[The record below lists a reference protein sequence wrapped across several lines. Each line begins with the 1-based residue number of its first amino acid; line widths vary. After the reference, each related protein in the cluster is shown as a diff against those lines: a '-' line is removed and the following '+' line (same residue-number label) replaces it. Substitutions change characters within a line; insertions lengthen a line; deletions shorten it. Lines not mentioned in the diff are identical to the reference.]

1 MKKWAIITLLFAAI
15 GYQSCTVETPKEA
28 PPVDYLKLGDSIAT
42 ATFDTLRKSLLQA
55 IETKGIAGAV
65 RFCNVQALPLTS
77 TLANDSISIHRVAE
91 RFRNPA
97 NAFNSEDS
105 IQWQIFGARKAKGDS
120 LTGMLL
126 ETATE
131 FVYYKPIIMNP
142 LCANCHGNKEMDIK
156 PDVMAVIDSLYPK
169 DKAFGFMKD
178 DLRGLWKI
186 SFPKS
191 SPY

>member
-1 MKKWAIITLLFAAI
+1 M
-15 GYQSCTVETPKEA
+15 QQ
-28 PPVDYLKLGDSIAT
+28 YLQRGDSIAT

-55 IETKGIAGAV
+55 METRGIAGAV
-65 RFCNVQALPLTS
+65 RFCNVQALPITAS
-77 TLANDSISIHRVAE
+77 LAKDGITNQRVAE

-97 NAFNSEDS
+97 NALDS
-105 IQWQIFGARKAKGDS
+105 VDNKQWQIFAQLKARGDS
-120 LTGMLL
+120 LSSVVQ
-126 ETATE
+126 ETQTS
-131 FVYYKPIIMNP
+131 FVFYKPIIMNP